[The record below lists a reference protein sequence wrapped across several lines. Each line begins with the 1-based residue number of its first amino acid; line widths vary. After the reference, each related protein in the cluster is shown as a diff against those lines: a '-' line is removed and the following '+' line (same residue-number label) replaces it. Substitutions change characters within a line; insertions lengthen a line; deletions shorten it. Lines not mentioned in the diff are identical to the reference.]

1 MEYMTH
7 EHDTM
12 EHKYTVNSSCIVIP
26 EYVTEIEAGA
36 FAKDKTLKTIDLSNV
51 RRIGAHAFQE
61 CTNLESVIMS
71 NVTEIGQ
78 GAFEFCRSLR
88 SITFENITS
97 VGDEAFMNCSMLDI
111 PEMPRSLTQVG
122 AGAFSHTAI
131 RSVDLHWLDEIP
143 ASLLSY
149 CTSLTDADIVGAKV
163 IGNDAF
169 AGCRALSEV
178 RLGELEKIGKGAFQK
193 CDAFEL
199 VRLPDSLRYIGDD
212 AFSVIRGGLI
222 IPGSVSHIGKDC
234 LGPVDRKKEIR
245 IYRSSLYEFRNYF
258 RDDRADPFDEDEHF
272 YLWESSIDV
281 TVMDE
286 QTGETIGFLPLYSD
300 LERQLRK
307 ELTEAFRPDNTF
319 DYSFLD
325 EVLFSGLKWN
335 QRCKDRHAVM
345 RLSHPFELTRSAREE
360 YIAYLEK
367 HLKRIVRRAV
377 HNRDVDMLIFLC
389 DVGLIGRENITDV
402 IDRSISMSASECTAF
417 LLERQSELGC
427 SSDPLLD
434 EL

>member
-1 MEYMTH
+1 MEYMT
-7 EHDTM
+7 DISDIM
-12 EHKYTVNSSCIVIP
+12 EHEDTGNGSYFVIP
-26 EYVTEIEAGA
+26 EYATEIEDGA
-36 FAKDKTLKTIDLSNV
+36 FAKDKSLKKIDLNNV

-71 NVTEIGQ
+71 NVVEIGP

-88 SITFENITS
+88 RITIGNVET
-97 VGDEAFMNCSMLDI
+97 VGEEAFCNCSMLDI

-199 VRLPDSLRYIGDD
+199 VRLPDTLRYIGDD

-300 LERQLRK
+300 LERQMRK
-307 ELTEAFRPDNTF
+307 ELTEAFLPDNTF

-335 QRCKDRHAVM
+335 QRCKDRLAVM
-345 RLSHPFELTRSAREE
+345 RLRHPFELTASARTE
-360 YIAYLEK
+360 YSDYLDK
-367 HLKRIVRRAV
+367 HLRRIVRRAV
-377 HNRDVDMLIFLC
+377 RERDVDMLVFLC
-389 DVGLIGRENITDV
+389 DCGLIGKDNITDV
-402 IDRSISMSASECTAF
+402 IDHSISMAASECTAF

-427 SSDPLLD
+427 SSDPLFD

>member
-1 MEYMTH
+1 MEYMT
-7 EHDTM
+7 DISDIM
-12 EHKYTVNSSCIVIP
+12 EHEDTGNGSYVVIP
-26 EYVTEIEAGA
+26 EYVTEIEDGA
-36 FAKDKTLKTIDLSNV
+36 FAKDKSLKKIDLNNV

-178 RLGELEKIGKGAFQK
+178 RLGELEKVGKGAFQK

-199 VRLPDSLRYIGDD
+199 VRLPDTLRYIGDD

-234 LGPVDRKKEIR
+234 LGPVDRKK
-245 IYRSSLYEFRNYF
+245 
-258 RDDRADPFDEDEHF
+258 
-272 YLWESSIDV
+272 
-281 TVMDE
+281 
-286 QTGETIGFLPLYSD
+286 
-300 LERQLRK
+300 
-307 ELTEAFRPDNTF
+307 
-319 DYSFLD
+319 
-325 EVLFSGLKWN
+325 
-335 QRCKDRHAVM
+335 
-345 RLSHPFELTRSAREE
+345 
-360 YIAYLEK
+360 
-367 HLKRIVRRAV
+367 
-377 HNRDVDMLIFLC
+377 
-389 DVGLIGRENITDV
+389 
-402 IDRSISMSASECTAF
+402 
-417 LLERQSELGC
+417 
-427 SSDPLLD
+427 
-434 EL
+434 

>member
-1 MEYMTH
+1 MEYMTDMSDNV
-7 EHDTM
+7 EREDTGNGS
-12 EHKYTVNSSCIVIP
+12 YIVIP
-26 EYVTEIEAGA
+26 EYVTEIEDGA
-36 FAKDKTLKTIDLSNV
+36 FAKDKSLKKIDLNNV

-61 CTNLESVIMS
+61 CTNLEAVIMS

-111 PEMPRSLTQVG
+111 PEIPRSLTQVG
-122 AGAFSHTAI
+122 AGAFSHTAV

-199 VRLPDSLRYIGDD
+199 VRLPDTLRYIGDD

-234 LGPVDRKKEIR
+234 LGPVDRKKDIT

-258 RDDRADPFDEDEHF
+258 RDDRTDPYEDEHF

-281 TVMDE
+281 TVTDE
-286 QTGETIGFLPLYSD
+286 NTGETTGFLPLFSD
-300 LERQLRK
+300 LEQDMRK
-307 ELTEAFRPDNTF
+307 SLTEAFRTDNTF

-325 EVLFSGLKWN
+325 ETLFAGLKWN
-335 QRCKDRHAVM
+335 QRCKDRLAVM
-345 RLSHPFELTRSAREE
+345 RLKHPFGLTESAHVE
-360 YIAYLEK
+360 YITYLEK
-367 HLKRIVRRAV
+367 HLRRIVRRAV
-377 HNRDVDMLIFLC
+377 RDRDVDMLVFLC
-389 DVGLIGRENITDV
+389 DIGLIGKENITDV
-402 IDRSISMSASECTAF
+402 IDHSISMTASECTAF

-427 SSDPLLD
+427 IDDPLFD